1 MPFLAFRRDHLR
13 STSGIIWGSGSFA
26 VQFGDHFRSGDHLWS
41 GIICG
46 ALHFQGLFVH
56 SLTPLLPLFNA
67 EIRFVDTVTWLQHWK
82 GEKGVKTSRVIT
94 TRQLNETGLFWGMSE
109 LLLSMIVGRKDTNFH
124 SLLERQLD
132 CVCKK
137 KKNVLVMGDFNSNVL
152 RNTRHDAVSKW
163 LWSRRKAHERADHNV
178 IMRKF
183 AVRHVVKEPTRI
195 TETTKTFIDLSITSN
210 RTKARGPKLL
220 SRAGSGIW
228 QLYCRSQID
237 IHRVQII

>member
-1 MPFLAFRRDHLR
+1 MLKYA
-13 STSGIIWGSGSFA
+13 
-26 VQFGDHFRSGDHLWS
+26 
-41 GIICG
+41 
-46 ALHFQGLFVH
+46 
-56 SLTPLLPLFNA
+56 SLTLSRGCNI
-67 EIRFVDTVTWLQHWK
+67 ERGRRVWK
-82 GEKGVKTSRVIT
+82 WRLKTSRVIT
-94 TRQLNETGLFWGMSE
+94 TRQLNETRLFGGMSE

-124 SLLERQLD
+124 SLLERQRD

-163 LWSRRKAHERADHNV
+163 LWSRRKANERADHNV

-183 AVRHVVKEPTRI
+183 AVRHVIKEPTRI
-195 TETTKTFIDLSITSN
+195 TETTKTFIDLSITSD
-210 RTKARGPKLL
+210 RTKVVKAGP
-220 SRAGSGIW
+220 GIW